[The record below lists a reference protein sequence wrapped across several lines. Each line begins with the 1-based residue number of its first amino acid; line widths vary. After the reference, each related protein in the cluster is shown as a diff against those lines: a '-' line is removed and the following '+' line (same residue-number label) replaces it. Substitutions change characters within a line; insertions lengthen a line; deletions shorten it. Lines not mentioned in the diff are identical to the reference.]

1 MIGGWH
7 LDVKELKNYI
17 YENRY
22 VEQILESI
30 GCHHIK
36 YHASNSYWTCANATG
51 DNNGAV
57 VLYNNEHLMCLN
69 YTRQMIN
76 GTRKTDIIDLVCY
89 TKNLT
94 FPQGLKLICEEIGMS
109 YYHDFEDDIPESFKI
124 LKMIDDMNSNS
135 IEEREK
141 PLKPISE
148 SILSY
153 YKPYVNDLFFDDNI
167 DYDTQKTFEIGFDEE
182 SNRYTIPIRSEL
194 GDLVGVKGRHF
205 SRQVPE
211 GENKYIYLEPCARS
225 KIIYGLYKTID
236 YIKSTG
242 MIYVGESE
250 KFTQQLWSYA
260 YRNGGGT
267 GGKELSQCQIDML
280 VRLGVKV
287 VFCFDK
293 DVTKEEL
300 ETLADRFPDGV
311 PLFYMFDEDNI
322 LEEHESPSDDPTKWQ
337 YMVKNNIYKLR

>member
-51 DNNGAV
+51 DNNGAI
-57 VLYNNEHLMCLN
+57 VLYNNEYLMCLN

-76 GTRKTDIIDLVCY
+76 GTRKTDIVDLVCY
-89 TKNLT
+89 TKDLT
-94 FPQGLKLICEEIGMS
+94 FPQGLKFICEEIGMS

-242 MIYVGESE
+242 RIYVGESE

-260 YRNGGGT
+260 CRNGGGT

-322 LEEHESPSDDPTKWQ
+322 LEEHESPSDDPMKWQ